1 MAYNK
6 YVAFS
11 TLFLSW
17 AFMASLQTADG
28 QIINTPCNGPMINS
42 FTPCM
47 NFLTNSSSSGASPTE
62 DCCSALRT
70 MMTNGMNCFCLIVT
84 GGIPFQ
90 MPMNPN
96 MVMSLPSACN
106 MPGVPLK
113 CKAPS
118 PPTVIAPG
126 PRNDAGVPSAS
137 PTAAPVSPPRSPK
150 DTTVPPPPLP
160 PSTSNSSPPADEIPT
175 LTPPS
180 PQSGS
185 SIPATN
191 SGNQT
196 QATPSAAHFFGHG
209 ISRILLIA
217 AFGAIGLSIY

>member
-113 CKAPS
+113 CKG
-118 PPTVIAPG
+118 TIQLLV
-126 PRNDAGVPSAS
+126 DY
-137 PTAAPVSPPRSPK
+137 
-150 DTTVPPPPLP
+150 
-160 PSTSNSSPPADEIPT
+160 
-175 LTPPS
+175 
-180 PQSGS
+180 
-185 SIPATN
+185 
-191 SGNQT
+191 
-196 QATPSAAHFFGHG
+196 
-209 ISRILLIA
+209 RIKLI
-217 AFGAIGLSIY
+217 